1 MHNML
6 AGGVA
11 RDHDRGRLAERLVQI
26 GDEIVDTRGRLPG
39 RLTETAFAMDVAAM
53 FPIDD
58 ALQLLVVQIRR
69 LLTAVVAHEGVQRLV
84 LIDVAQL
91 LVRVPS
97 GTDGAVGLR
106 REICRFNA
114 SPIVPQLIDQIGG
127 DRYFILPIRRMDA
140 QLGRTQRHG
149 IVQLRRLISFII
161 AAASRLLISVGRV
174 VVLLR
179 RLVILSRM
187 DLRILELVDVLEACA
202 LLALLLVR
210 FVELAVEELGVSS
223 ALANVNIAVSR
234 HLVFELLL
242 AASAH

>member
-1 MHNML
+1 ML

-11 RDHDRGRLAERLVQI
+11 RDHHGGWLTERLVQI

-39 RLTETAFAMDVAAM
+39 WLSETAFAMDVTAM
-53 FPIDD
+53 FPIYD
-58 ALQLLVVQIRR
+58 ALQLLVVQIWR
-69 LLTAVVAHEGVQRLV
+69 LLAVVVAHEGIQRLV

-114 SPIVPQLIDQIGG
+114 SPIVPQLIDKIGG

-149 IVQLRRLISFII
+149 IVQLRRLFSIII

-187 DLRILELVDVLEACA
+187 DLRILELVDVLEAGT

-234 HLVFELLL
+234 HFVFELLL